1 MKILIAP
8 DKFKGSLT
16 ATQVCNA
23 IEKGILKSYPNTG
36 ITKIPLADGGEG
48 SLESLES
55 SLKFKRIYLEV
66 HDPLFRPINSFYGI
80 KNNTAYIEMALASGL
95 PLLNE
100 ENRNPMFTTSLGTG
114 ELILD
119 AVKKGVEHVYLFI
132 GGSAT
137 NDCGMG
143 IASALGF
150 RFLDA
155 EGNELKPIGSNL
167 KKVNVIDSS
176 NAIDLNGIN
185 FTVLTDVLNPLFGSN
200 GAAYI
205 FAPQKGASKT
215 EVIELDEGLRNFSG
229 VIKETFGKD
238 ISQIPG
244 SGAAGGIGGGAVA
257 FCNAEI
263 KSGIES
269 ILDMLNL
276 NTLIN
281 NSDLIIT
288 GEGLFDKQ
296 TLEGKVVKGIMDR
309 CRQFNKPLGI
319 ICGDIKIDDADK
331 KEIYYNILKT
341 VRVGNMSAQQS
352 IKNANKYLVERAE
365 ELIKE
370 YHRSLTE

>member
-16 ATQVCNA
+16 AAQVCNA
-23 IEKGILKSYPNTG
+23 IEKGILKSYPDTH

-55 SLKFKRIYLEV
+55 SLNFDRIEIKV

-100 ENRNPMFTTSLGTG
+100 DDRNPMFTTSLGTG

-119 AVKKGVEHVYLFI
+119 AVKRGVESIYLFI

-137 NDCGMG
+137 NDCGIG
-143 IASALGF
+143 IASAFGY
-150 RFLDA
+150 RFFDA
-155 EGNELKPIGSNL
+155 EGNELKPIGGNL
-167 KKVNVIDSS
+167 KKVKVIDSS
-176 NAIDLNGIN
+176 KAIELSGVN
-185 FTVLTDVLNPLFGSN
+185 FIVLTDVLNPLFGNN
-200 GAAYI
+200 GAAYV
-205 FAPQKGASKT
+205 FSPQKGASKT
-215 EVIELDEGLRNFSG
+215 DVIELDEGLRNFSD
-229 VIKETFGKD
+229 VIKKTFGKD

-269 ILDMLNL
+269 ILDMLNIDK
-276 NTLIN
+276 LIGK
-281 NSDLIIT
+281 SDLIIT

-309 CRQFNKPLGI
+309 CKHFNKPLGI
-319 ICGDIKIDDADK
+319 ICGDIKLDNSHK
-331 KEIYYNILKT
+331 KEIYYNILKSI
-341 VRVGNMSAQQS
+341 RVGEMSKDES
-352 IKNANKYLVERAE
+352 MSNAFEYLVDRAE
-365 ELIKE
+365 ELITE
-370 YHRSLTE
+370 YQSSLTK

>member
-16 ATQVCNA
+16 AAQVCNA
-23 IEKGILKSYPNTG
+23 IEKGILKSYPDTH
-36 ITKIPLADGGEG
+36 IIKIPLADGGEG

-55 SLKFKRIYLEV
+55 SLNFDRIYLEV
-66 HDPLFRPINSFYGI
+66 HDPLFNPVNSFYGI
-80 KNNTAYIEMALASGL
+80 KDNTAYIEMALASGL
-95 PLLNE
+95 PLLSVND
-100 ENRNPMFTTSLGTG
+100 RNPMFTTSLGTG

-119 AVKKGVEHVYLFI
+119 VVKRGVESIYLFI

-143 IASALGF
+143 IASALGY
-150 RFLDA
+150 RFFDV

-167 KKVNVIDSS
+167 KKVKVIDTS
-176 NAIDLNGIN
+176 NLVELSGVN
-185 FTVLTDVLNPLFGSN
+185 FTVLTDVLNPLFGNN
-200 GAAYI
+200 GAAYV
-205 FAPQKGASKT
+205 FAPQKGASET
-215 EVIELDEGLRNFSG
+215 EVIELDKGLRNFSD
-229 VIKETFGKD
+229 VIKKTFGMD

-257 FCNAEI
+257 FCNAQI

-276 NTLIN
+276 NTLISE
-281 NSDLIIT
+281 SDLIIT

-309 CRQFNKPLGI
+309 CKHFNKPLGI
-319 ICGDIKIDDADK
+319 ICGDIKLDDADK
-331 KEIYYNILKT
+331 KEIYYNILKSI
-341 VRVGNMSAQQS
+341 RVGDMSKDEAIS
-352 IKNANKYLVERAE
+352 NAFEYLVDRAE

-370 YHRSLTE
+370 YMTH